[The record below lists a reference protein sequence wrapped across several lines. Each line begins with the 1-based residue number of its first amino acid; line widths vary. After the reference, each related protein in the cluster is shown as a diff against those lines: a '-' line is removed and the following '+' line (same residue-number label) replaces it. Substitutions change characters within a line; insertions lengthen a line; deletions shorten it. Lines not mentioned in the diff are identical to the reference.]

1 MQVDILA
8 FGAHPDDVEIGC
20 GGTIAKHVAQGHSI
34 GLVDLTRGEMGSR
47 GTVID
52 RDREGIKAA
61 QILGASFRVNLDL
74 PDGRLVNDFES
85 QQRIIEL
92 LRLHKPRI
100 VLCNARAIVIPT
112 MVLRLLWWSKPV
124 LGLAFISGNPL
135 VKTAKRSS
143 PTARSMCTTTFSF
156 MTCRPILP

>member
-52 RDREGIKAA
+52 RDREGI
-61 QILGASFRVNLDL
+61 
-74 PDGRLVNDFES
+74 
-85 QQRIIEL
+85 
-92 LRLHKPRI
+92 
-100 VLCNARAIVIPT
+100 T
-112 MVLRLLWWSKPV
+112 
-124 LGLAFISGNPL
+124 
-135 VKTAKRSS
+135 KRS
-143 PTARSMCTTTFSF
+143 PTQIYFGKSAY
-156 MTCRPILP
+156 